1 MSVAMGSEWSEDLI
15 RYSYKILGNTI
26 TDTVLKYS
34 YFNHFCAGEDA
45 VTIRPAIQSFDRDG
59 VGSILDYAA
68 EADIN
73 EDTMETIKGLTEEQ
87 RDITVRTYDYKNE
100 ELCDKRMSTFADCL
114 RSANAVKGYSTNG
127 FVAIK
132 CTALTDPQLLEKMS
146 ITVTELR
153 NLFNKFD
160 IDGSGFIT
168 KDEFQ
173 KQYERYFSGSGAN
186 IEEVFKMLDTDDDG
200 MVDYVAWSNRIT
212 IEDLYKLTFHC
223 KVKGPLFKAT
233 FTNEEREM
241 LTRMRSRLNTLAE
254 LASEMDV
261 HMMIDAEHTYF
272 QPAIDN
278 IAYTLMNT
286 YNKKKA
292 VIFTTYQMYLVDSM
306 GRLMTDLKR
315 AELGD
320 YYFAAKLVRGAYMEL
335 ERKRAEEMGYKDPIQ
350 PSKQATDDNYNEG
363 VAEVL
368 RRIRDGKKAEL
379 MIASH
384 NQPSVENTV
393 RVMSEYGIP
402 NDGPV
407 HFAQLMG
414 MADHLTYGL
423 GKQKYKAYK
432 YVPYGQVKEVMPY
445 LTRRAKE
452 NSGML
457 GGAKLEIQMFRTE
470 ILRRLGFGK

>member
-1 MSVAMGSEWSEDLI
+1 MDL
-15 RYSYKILGNTI
+15 
-26 TDTVLKYS
+26 LK
-34 YFNHFCAGEDA
+34 D
-45 VTIRPAIQSFDRDG
+45 
-59 VGSILDYAA
+59 
-68 EADIN
+68 
-73 EDTMETIKGLTEEQ
+73 LTEEE
-87 RDITVRTYDYKNE
+87 RDISVRTYDYKNE
-100 ELCDKRMSTFADCL
+100 ELCDRRMETFADCL

-132 CTALTDPQLLEKMS
+132 CTALTDPKLLEKMS
-146 ITVTELR
+146 TTVTELR
-153 NLFNKFD
+153 NLFLKFD

-168 KDEFQ
+168 KDEFR
-173 KQYERYFSGSGAN
+173 KQYERHFSGSGAEV
-186 IEEVFKMLDTDDDG
+186 EEVFRMLDSDQDG
-200 MVDYVAWSNRIT
+200 MVDYVSWSNIIT
-212 IEDLYKLTFHC
+212 IEDLYKLTSHC
-223 KVKGPLFKAT
+223 KVKGPLFNAT
-233 FTNEEREM
+233 FTTEEREM
-241 LTRMRSRLNTLAE
+241 LLRMRTRLNTLAE
-254 LASEMDV
+254 LASKMDV

-278 IAYTLMNT
+278 IAYTLMNS
-286 YNKKKA
+286 YNQNKA
-292 VIFTTYQMYLVDSM
+292 VIFTTYQMYLTDSM
-306 GRLMTDLKR
+306 GRLLTDLKR
-315 AELGD
+315 AELGN

-335 ERKRAEEMGYKDPIQ
+335 ERKRAEDMGYKDPIQ

-368 RRIRDGKKAEL
+368 RRIRDGKKVEL

-384 NQPSVENTV
+384 NQSSVENTI
-393 RVMSEYGIP
+393 RMMSEHGIP

-445 LTRRAKE
+445 LTRRAIE

-457 GGAKLEIQMFRTE
+457 GGAKLEIQMFRAE
-470 ILRRLGFGK
+470 ILRRLGLGK